1 MCDDNNDGDGG
12 SDGSDIIIYM
22 ISNIINNNIITIYIF
37 LSTKLPT
44 LPTHP

>member
-22 ISNIINNNIITIYIF
+22 ISNIINNNDITTIYIF

-44 LPTHP
+44 LP